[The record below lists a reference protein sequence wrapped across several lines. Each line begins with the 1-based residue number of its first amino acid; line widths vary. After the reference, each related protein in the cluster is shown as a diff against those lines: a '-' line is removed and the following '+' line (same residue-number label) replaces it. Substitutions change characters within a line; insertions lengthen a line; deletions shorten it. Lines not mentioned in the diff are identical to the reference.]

1 MRGFRR
7 HTWLGLATVCFAIAL
22 LAAHTSARAGN
33 ERFEEMLKRGVV
45 RVGVQ
50 QALKPWG
57 FRDPSGKLIGLEVDL
72 AQDVADTLGVKL
84 ETVPIE
90 SSNRMQFLQQGKI
103 DIIIGSMGDTPD
115 RRKVVG
121 MVRPH
126 YFSDGT
132 NIIAKTGAVKSWEDL
147 RGKPVCSKQGMTY
160 GKSLETDVGAQ
171 VVAFTGVTEALQ
183 ALRNG
188 KCVATITNDGEI
200 PKLLASGEWAG
211 YEMPVESRYITYWAV
226 GVPLEEINGIWG
238 TFMAGMVFKWH
249 ASGRLL
255 ELHKKWDLTVIPFF
269 KTMHDKYEPDDK

>member
-1 MRGFRR
+1 MQGASNRR
-7 HTWLGLATVCFAIAL
+7 KLGILGVALAFGL
-22 LAAHTSARAGN
+22 LALTANAHAAN
-33 ERFEEMLKRGVV
+33 ERFKEVLSRGVL

-50 QALKPWG
+50 QALRPWG

-90 SSNRMQFLQQGKI
+90 SANRMQFLQQGKI
-103 DIIIGSMGDTPD
+103 DVIIGSMADTPE

-121 MVRPH
+121 MVEPH

-132 NIIAKTGAVKSWEDL
+132 NIIAKIGAVKKWDDL
-147 RGKPVCSKQGMTY
+147 KDKPVCSKQGMSY
-160 GKSLETDVGAQ
+160 GKSLETDVGAK

-183 ALRNG
+183 ALRSE

-200 PKLLASGEWAG
+200 PKLLKSGEWNG
-211 YEMPVESRYITYWAV
+211 YEMPVESRYVTYWSV
-226 GVPLEEINGIWG
+226 GVPLEELDGIWG
-238 TFMAGMVFKWH
+238 RFMSGMVVKWH
-249 ASGRLL
+249 ATGRII

-269 KTMHDKYEPDDK
+269 NTMHEKLERDYK